1 MDQENVSLREKVK
14 KIGSQMEEVKSERD
28 YMEKKMKETKKKNQ
42 LLKLAILRLQNEVE
56 EFKKQE
62 KKEVKE

>member
-1 MDQENVSLREKVK
+1 
-14 KIGSQMEEVKSERD
+14 
-28 YMEKKMKETKKKNQ
+28 MKDTKKKNQ

-62 KKEVKE
+62 KKEVKEQYEKDKANFFLTELNSAKK

>member
-28 YMEKKMKETKKKNQ
+28 YMEKKMKETKKKN
-42 LLKLAILRLQNEVE
+42 
-56 EFKKQE
+56 
-62 KKEVKE
+62 

>member
-28 YMEKKMKETKKKNQ
+28 HMEKKMKETKKKNQ